1 MFWNILAKEVQ
12 LPEGE
17 GSAGGG
23 PVVELEWGWTA
34 GMSEEELEN
43 YADDAPTGKDSVLT
57 TLSMA
62 KGLRGRLDE
71 IIARH
76 EP

>member
-12 LPEGE
+12 MPEGE
-17 GSAGGG
+17 GPACGG

-34 GMSEEELEN
+34 GMSEEE
-43 YADDAPTGKDSVLT
+43 AGRCAADAPTGKDSVLT
-57 TLSMA
+57 TLDMA
-62 KGLRGRLDE
+62 RGLRDRLSE

-76 EP
+76 EA